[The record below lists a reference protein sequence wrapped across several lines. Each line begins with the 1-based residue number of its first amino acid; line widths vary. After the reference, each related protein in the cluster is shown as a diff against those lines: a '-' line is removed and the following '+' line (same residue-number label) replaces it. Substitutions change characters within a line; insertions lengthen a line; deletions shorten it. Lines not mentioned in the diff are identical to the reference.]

1 MPNNYYTST
10 ANVSWTAP
18 KTAIYKVTCWGGG
31 GGGGTYG
38 RTTSAHGACGGG
50 GGAWAYNGVV
60 TAVKDTVYTIAVGV
74 GGAGGA
80 ANNSNGTVGGDTHF
94 NNNQI
99 KGAGGL
105 AGNRVSPA
113 GAGGTTANSVGV
125 SLSAG
130 GAGAAYALMIGGGAG
145 AAGSNAGT
153 GPAASGVT
161 GGTGN
166 NGAGSGGNGGA
177 SNAAGNNGVI
187 PGGGGG
193 GAGGNLGT
201 TVKVGGTGA
210 NGAILIEWND
220 WLLGVSN
227 GGASCNGTIKGKGK
241 LYGTANGIATVT
253 GTIKGK
259 VYYLSPTGDDIT
271 GTGTLSLP
279 WLTLNKAWTVISAG
293 DIIYMRGGTY
303 IYAAQQYLTG
313 KSGTVGNL
321 IKIWAYSGEIPIIT
335 RGGSFSTTES
345 NAGIFFTG
353 NYVHFKGLTI
363 TGFYQDD
370 AGVWPAM
377 RGEDFNDCIFER
389 IIFSESGMGSYFTS
403 MVGDVSDNLFLNC
416 DWYENYD
423 PLASYMNADGCN
435 LENIS
440 PGGTNTFRNCRFWNN
455 SDDGLDLYNN
465 ESYVLVENCWAW
477 GNGYREDRTT
487 TGGNGNG
494 FKLGGDTEGTGIL
507 RRLVNCLAFDN
518 REWGYTENV
527 SPCNMEFFHC
537 VAYSNGATYGGG
549 IHANVA
555 GVAYYIKNC
564 ISFDNANIDTDFTV
578 VTNMDHNDFDDG
590 PLAEAADFISLSV
603 TGVDGTRG
611 GNGELPVLDF
621 LKLVVGSG
629 LRGAGVAVSGVTL
642 DGAGN
647 DYLNPPALGAYEYV
661 TNVPVTAVTVT
672 GEGSVT
678 TITVDN
684 GTLQM
689 YVHIDPH
696 DATDQTVV
704 WSVIPGTGTA
714 SINQSGL
721 LTAITNGT
729 VIVKAVANG

>member
-1 MPNNYYTST
+1 MATYYLAPST
-10 ANVSWTAP
+10 A
-18 KTAIYKVTCWGGG
+18 
-31 GGGGTYG
+31 
-38 RTTSAHGACGGG
+38 
-50 GGAWAYNGVV
+50 
-60 TAVKDTVYTIAVGV
+60 
-74 GGAGGA
+74 
-80 ANNSNGTVGGDTHF
+80 
-94 NNNQI
+94 
-99 KGAGGL
+99 
-105 AGNRVSPA
+105 SPA
-113 GAGGTTANSVGV
+113 GSDSNS
-125 SLSAG
+125 
-130 GAGAAYALMIGGGAG
+130 
-145 AAGSNAGT
+145 
-153 GPAASGVT
+153 
-161 GGTGN
+161 
-166 NGAGSGGNGGA
+166 
-177 SNAAGNNGVI
+177 
-187 PGGGGG
+187 
-193 GAGGNLGT
+193 
-201 TVKVGGTGA
+201 
-210 NGAILIEWND
+210 
-220 WLLGVSN
+220 
-227 GGASCNGTIKGKGK
+227 GTIG
-241 LYGTANGIATVT
+241 
-253 GTIKGK
+253 
-259 VYYLSPTGDDIT
+259 S
-271 GTGTLSLP
+271 P
-279 WLTLNKAWTVISAG
+279 WLTLNKAWTVVTAG
-293 DIIYMRGGTY
+293 DTIYMRGGTY

-313 KSGTVGNL
+313 ESGTSGNL
-321 IKIWAYSGEIPIIT
+321 IKIWAYSGELPIIT

-377 RGEDFNDCIFER
+377 RGEDFNNCIFER
-389 IIFSESGMGSYFTS
+389 TIFSESGLGSYFTS

-423 PLASYMNADGCN
+423 PLTTGDEYGNADGCN

-455 SDDGLDLYNN
+455 SDDGLDLYNC
-465 ESYVLVENCWAW
+465 ESYALVENCWAW
-477 GNGYREDRTT
+477 GNGFREDRVTK
-487 TGGNGNG
+487 GGNGNG

-518 REWGYTENV
+518 MEWGYHENS

-590 PLAEAADFISLSV
+590 PLATSADFVSV
-603 TGVDGTRG
+603 SPTGVAGSRETDGG
-611 GNGELPVLDF
+611 LPILTF